1 MPDSYRDS
9 ITHRLG
15 TSAGYLFW
23 DGRKMENEGTQ
34 NVHSRI
40 EKVDGEA
47 VGGVHVQIN
56 LVVGAKLS
64 ATGREGEITRAVSRE
79 LAPV

>member
-1 MPDSYRDS
+1 M
-9 ITHRLG
+9 
-15 TSAGYLFW
+15 W
-23 DGRKMENEGTQ
+23 DGRNMEIEGTQ

-47 VGGVHVQIN
+47 VGGVHAQIN
-56 LVVGAKLS
+56 LAVGAKLS
-64 ATGREGEITRAVSRE
+64 ATGIEGKITRAVSRK